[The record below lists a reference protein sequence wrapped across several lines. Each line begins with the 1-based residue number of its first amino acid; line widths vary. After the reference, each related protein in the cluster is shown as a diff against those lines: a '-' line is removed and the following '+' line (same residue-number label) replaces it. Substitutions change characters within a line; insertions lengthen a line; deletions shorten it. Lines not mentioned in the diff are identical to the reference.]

1 MKIGVIGLGLIG
13 GSIFKSLQNEY
24 SVIGVSRSVNEQN
37 VSNDYNSLKNCEL
50 VFVCTPMNAT
60 LEVLDK
66 LEGLLQPTTVVTDVC
81 SLKSFVSKKT
91 YSYKFIP
98 SHPMA
103 GTENS
108 GWESSCAGLFKG
120 AKWAITPIN
129 EELQHELG
137 ILEAVIKSMGADV
150 IITTPEEHDKAVAL
164 ISHLP
169 MLVAQALCEN
179 IMDEKLAK
187 ELASS
192 GFRDTTRLALS
203 NLEMANDMI
212 ELNHDNILKAYE
224 TLNKSLE
231 NLLKNN
237 YLEQVKTIKDFR
249 KKLF

>member
-66 LEGLLQPTTVVTDVC
+66 LEGLLQPTAVVTDVC

-108 GWESSCAGLFKG
+108 GWESSFAGLFKG

-129 EELQHELG
+129 EEFQHELG

>member
-108 GWESSCAGLFKG
+108 GWESSFAGLFKG

-129 EELQHELG
+129 EEFQHELG